1 MPWVSIPDWAEN
13 TDVYSE
19 ALRSAIDRKI
29 AQLFVSG
36 QTGTETLVPVEKVLR
51 PADVEIGMVMYANE
65 DNSMFR
71 VLSTPRR
78 GGKWRA
84 VGIVD
89 RFEEGNSVAVLRTAG
104 STPSGSNSR

>member
-1 MPWVSIPDWAEN
+1 MPWVNIPDLHEN
-13 TDVYSE
+13 LDVYRE
-19 ALRSAIDRKI
+19 ALRTALEREID
-29 AQLFVSG
+29 QLFLSG
-36 QTGTETLVPVEKVLR
+36 QTGTETLVPVEKVLC

-78 GGKWRA
+78 GMKWRP

-89 RFEEGNSVAVLRTAG
+89 RFEEGNSVAVLRTIG